1 MIEQAKKPAILA
13 LEDGTVFH
21 GTAFGAVGERVGEV
35 VFNTSMTGYQEVLTD
50 PSYCGQIV
58 TMTYPLIGNT
68 GINREDVESRR
79 IWVEGFVVRE
89 LSRIPS
95 NWRHTATLDEYLTKS
110 GVPGIQGIDTRA
122 LTKHIRTAGAM
133 KGAISSV
140 DLDEKSL
147 VRKARE
153 WVGLVGQD
161 MVRHVTCAEPYRWDP
176 DGAESRTWTIEE
188 PRPELPE
195 TRFRVAAIDT
205 GIKTNI
211 LRRLRQ
217 EACDVTVFPAHAKP
231 EQILAIKPA
240 GLFLANGPGDP
251 AGAPYVYETI
261 RELLGHVPVFG
272 ICLGHQMLGLAC
284 GGSTYKLKFGHRGAN
299 QPVLDTTTGRIEITS
314 QNHGF
319 AVDIASLPDT
329 VVQTHLN
336 LNDCTSEGLEHT
348 QLPAFSVQYHPE
360 ASPGPHDA
368 AYLFPRFIKL
378 MEEHPVSSR

>member
-1 MIEQAKKPAILA
+1 MIEIPKKAALLA

-35 VFNTSMTGYQEVLTD
+35 VFNTAMTGYQEVLTD

-58 TMTYPLIGNT
+58 AMTYPLIGNY

-79 IWVEGFVVRE
+79 IWVEGFIVRE

-95 NWRHTATLDEYLTKS
+95 NWRHTATLDEYLAAN
-110 GVPGIQGIDTRA
+110 GVPGIQGIDTRM

-133 KGAISSV
+133 KGVISSV

-161 MVRHVTCAEPYRWDP
+161 MVKHVTCAKPYHWDP
-176 DGAESRTWTIEE
+176 DGAESRRWTIED

-195 TRFRVAAIDT
+195 PRFRVAAIDC
-205 GIKTNI
+205 GMKTNI

-217 EACDVTVFPAHAKP
+217 EGCDVTVFPAHAAAKDV
-231 EQILAIKPA
+231 LAARPD
-240 GLFLANGPGDP
+240 GVFLSNGPGDP
-251 AGAPYVYETI
+251 AGAPYIYETV
-261 RELLGHVPVFG
+261 RELLGKVPIFG

-284 GGSTYKLKFGHRGAN
+284 GGTTYKLKFGHRGAN
-299 QPVLDTTTGRIEITS
+299 QPVLDLTTGRIEITS

-336 LNDCTSEGLEHT
+336 LNDRTSEGFRHKV
-348 QLPAFSVQYHPE
+348 LPAFSVQYHPE

-378 MEEHPVSSR
+378 MEQHPAKA